1 MESGNEMKM
10 NRSIAR
16 LVVFFIWF
24 IGSFI
29 GMFIFFSIG
38 KGSIAAM
45 ILGQYLFLFGIIIV
59 RSEIKNKNLKPGALL
74 VVAVGAV
81 CMVGGVIYQFGNYT
95 MKDMAE
101 KALPYV
107 FMVLGLSVVI
117 GNYLYFKKKH
127 ESCTYCV
134 EATCVRIKE
143 ECHKEQSEKRLRYT
157 YCPVYVGDFNG
168 ETFTF
173 CNEHYSNKKYVKE
186 GEERKIYVN
195 PENLQ
200 EFYEPKEEKDVMI
213 LLYVLGSACVL
224 IPLLLL
230 II

>member
-1 MESGNEMKM
+1 M
-10 NRSIAR
+10 NKSIAR

-59 RSEIKNKNLKPGALL
+59 RSGIKNKNLKPGALL
-74 VVAVGAV
+74 VVVIGVG
-81 CMVGGVIYQFGNYT
+81 CIVGGAIFQFGNHT
-95 MKDMAE
+95 MQNMAKE
-101 KALPYV
+101 ALPYA
-107 FMVLGLSVVI
+107 FMVLGLSAVI

-127 ESCTYCV
+127 ESCTYRV
-134 EATCVRIKE
+134 EATCIRIKE
-143 ECHKEQSEKRLRYT
+143 ECHREQGEHRLKYL
-157 YCPVYVGDFNG
+157 YCPVYMGDFQG
-168 ETFTF
+168 ETLFF
-173 CNEHYSNKKYVKE
+173 CNENYSSKKYVKE
-186 GEERKIYVN
+186 GEKREIYAN
-195 PENLQ
+195 PENPQ
-200 EFYEPKEEKDVMI
+200 EFYEPKEEKDVII
-213 LLYVLGSACVL
+213 LLYVLGSACVI